1 MKPLLKIAAI
11 ALAILL
17 VILIAIPFLIDVNRF
32 RPQIE
37 AQLSGALGRQVT
49 VGNLSLS
56 LLSGSVKADNIVIA
70 DDPAFSK
77 SPFITANSLKVGVEL
92 LPLILSKQL
101 DVTEISLAQPEIS
114 LLKTASGKWN
124 FSSIGSAST
133 ANPPKSAGTSPA
145 NFSVG
150 KLNVNNGKL
159 IVGHVNSSAKPQ
171 VYDKLDIGVT
181 NFSFTTQFPFQLS
194 VRLLGGGDANISGKA
209 GPIRADDA
217 AKTPFEASVK
227 VNGLDIATSG
237 FLDPASGFGGQASF
251 DGTLD
256 SNGSQAK
263 AVGTF
268 TGTKLKLSP
277 KGLPATKTVV
287 ITHTVEVDLEKQSGS
302 LTQGD
307 VAIGKAVAHLTG
319 TFQTQGDTQVLNMK
333 LAAPDMPVDELEAML
348 PALGIVLPSGSH
360 LKGGTVSV
368 NLDIVGPLDKLVI
381 TGPLHLANTELSGF
395 DLGSKLGGL
404 SAFAGKAVSSPD
416 TSIQNVSLTARV
428 APEGT
433 KADSINLTVP
443 SIGVI
448 TGAGTVSPDGALDFK
463 MLANLK
469 GGMAGELTKV
479 AAMGSGKGGIPF
491 SIEGT
496 TSNPHFTPD
505 MKGAAG
511 GIAQGMLGQV
521 IGGKNGSKDAP
532 ANAIIGLFGKK
543 KK

>member
-124 FSSIGSAST
+124 FSSIGGAST
-133 ANPPKSAGTSPA
+133 ANPPKSSATSPA

-150 KLNVNNGKL
+150 KLKVNNGKL
-159 IVGHVNSSAKPQ
+159 IVGHANSSAKPQ

-209 GPIRADDA
+209 GPISADDA

-319 TFQTQGDTQVLNMK
+319 SFQTQGDTQVLNMK

-448 TGAGTVSPDGALDFK
+448 TGAGTVSPEGALDFK

-469 GGMAGELTKV
+469 GGMVGELTKV
-479 AAMGSGKGGIPF
+479 AAMGGGKGGIPF

-521 IGGKNGSKDAP
+521 IGGKSGSKDAP

>member
-1 MKPLLKIAAI
+1 
-11 ALAILL
+11 
-17 VILIAIPFLIDVNRF
+17 
-32 RPQIE
+32 
-37 AQLSGALGRQVT
+37 
-49 VGNLSLS
+49 
-56 LLSGSVKADNIVIA
+56 
-70 DDPAFSK
+70 
-77 SPFITANSLKVGVEL
+77 
-92 LPLILSKQL
+92 
-101 DVTEISLAQPEIS
+101 
-114 LLKTASGKWN
+114 
-124 FSSIGSAST
+124 
-133 ANPPKSAGTSPA
+133 
-145 NFSVG
+145 
-150 KLNVNNGKL
+150 
-159 IVGHVNSSAKPQ
+159 
-171 VYDKLDIGVT
+171 
-181 NFSFTTQFPFQLS
+181 

-209 GPIRADDA
+209 GPISADDA

-227 VNGLDIATSG
+227 VNGLDIANSG
-237 FLDPASGFGGQASF
+237 FLDPASGFGGLASF

-287 ITHTVEVDLEKQSGS
+287 ITHTVEVDLDKQSGS

-319 TFQTQGDTQVLNMK
+319 SFQTQGDTQVLNMK

-469 GGMAGELTKV
+469 GGMAGELAKV

-511 GIAQGMLGQV
+511 GIAQGMLGQA

-532 ANAIIGLFGKK
+532 ADAIIGLFGKK